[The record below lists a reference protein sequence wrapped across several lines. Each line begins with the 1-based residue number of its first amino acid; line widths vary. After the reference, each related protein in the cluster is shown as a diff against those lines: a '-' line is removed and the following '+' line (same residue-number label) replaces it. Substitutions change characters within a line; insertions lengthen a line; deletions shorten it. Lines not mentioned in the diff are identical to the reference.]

1 MNGYPVISVEGVWFS
16 YHTATVLEDASLTV
30 QPGDFVCMVGPN
42 GGGKTTLLRLILG
55 LLTPD
60 RGRIRVF
67 GRLPRQASRLYVLA
81 P

>member
-1 MNGYPVISVEGVWFS
+1 M
-16 YHTATVLEDASLTV
+16 LEDASLTV

-55 LLTPD
+55 LLAPD

-67 GRLPRQASRLYVLA
+67 GRPPRQASR
-81 P
+81 